1 MSDTVKAHLPGI
13 FYRRPAPDKPAY
25 VEEGDT
31 VQAGDTV
38 GLIEVMK
45 NFSEVQ
51 SEQAGTIGKFLI
63 ENEDPV
69 EVEQDIVELHS

>member
-13 FYRRPAPDKPAY
+13 FYRRPAPDKPPY

-51 SEQAGTIGKFLI
+51 VEQAGTLGKFLI